1 MFFDHMEAKVAPLLT
16 AVRTHGALKLWFL
29 TTLELEMLVNTALVS
44 VGPAALSA
52 DKHLRP
58 TRSLLTQ
65 EQALH

>member
-1 MFFDHMEAKVAPLLT
+1 MFLDHMEAKVAPLLT

-29 TTLELEMLVNTALVS
+29 TALELEMLVNTALVS

>member
-1 MFFDHMEAKVAPLLT
+1 MFFDNMESKVAPLLT
-16 AVRTHGALKLWFL
+16 AVWTHGTLELWFL
-29 TTLELEMLVNTALVS
+29 TALELEMLVNTALVS

-52 DKHLRP
+52 DKHLRT